1 MTTGPQAMTTRP
13 LRLTEEDNER
23 LVKIHSAVGERYM
36 SDTLRHLLRLGME
49 QVEAETG
56 VRDQS

>member
-23 LVKIHSAVGERYM
+23 LVKIHSKLGERYM
-36 SDTLRHLLRLGME
+36 SDTLRTLLRLGMA

-56 VRDQS
+56 VRDQ